1 MIIAKS
7 KVNLSSNRAYSQY
20 STKDSYTSRHTGM
33 MPISQTFGTRLT
45 NKYVVNESYKNS
57 EDTNSYY
64 SQVENRQ
71 SSDSMM
77 YGVFSYAK
85 KGVLLNAY
93 GNVLNDQNI
102 NTNQTDKNPKASNDK
117 EITDNANSEVT
128 NQTTEEETLLNLRN
142 TYNEVSNRLFS
153 TLMNIFKRLR
163 FRSGFEDSYS
173 YKNYQKNFNNN
184 NFNNNNSLVLTN
196 SFSPSVLTVEHGYSS
211 FYEET
216 ECTTFRGEGM
226 VVTADGREIS
236 FGLNVEMSRSFTEY
250 NELSYVESYPQILT
264 DPLVINLD
272 SNPTTV
278 SDQTFFFD
286 LDCDGKKEE
295 IARLNSGSGY
305 LALDKNNDGV
315 INDGSELFGTKTGN
329 GFKELA
335 AYDSDGNG
343 WIDEADDIYNKLKV
357 WVRDENGKERLLSLK
372 EADVGAIYLGSSKT
386 EFSLKNDDQKLVGQ
400 VRSTGMYLHENGE
413 AGSVQQVDF

>member
-1 MIIAKS
+1 MEVKMIIAKS
-7 KVNLSSNRAYSQY
+7 KVNLESNRTYSNY
-20 STKDSYTSRHTGM
+20 STQNSYTSHHAGM
-33 MPISQTFGTRLT
+33 STQTFGRKLT
-45 NKYVVNESYKNS
+45 NKYVINESYK
-57 EDTNSYY
+57 TNGEGDSYY
-64 SQVENRQ
+64 SQYENHQ

-85 KGVLLNAY
+85 KGMLLNAY
-93 GNVLNDQNI
+93 GNVLNDNDS
-102 NTNQTDKNPKASNDK
+102 NTDKTSDNQEISNNK
-117 EITDNANSEVT
+117 EISDNTNSEVT
-128 NQTTEEETLLNLRN
+128 NQTTEEEALLNLRN

-153 TLMNIFKRLR
+153 TLMNILKRLR
-163 FRSGFEDSYS
+163 FRGGFEDSYA

-184 NFNNNNSLVLTN
+184 NSLILTN
-196 SFSPSVLTVEHGYSS
+196 NLSPSVLTIEHGYSS
-211 FYEET
+211 FYEEK
-216 ECTTFRGEGM
+216 ECTKFNGEGT
-226 VVTADGREIS
+226 VVTADGREIK

-295 IARLNSGSGY
+295 IAQLNSGSGY
-305 LALDKNNDGV
+305 LALDKNNDGI
-315 INDGSELFGTKTGN
+315 INDGSELFGPNTGN

-343 WIDEADDIYNKLKV
+343 WIDEADEIYSKLKV
-357 WVRDENGKERLLSLK
+357 WVRDSDGKERLLSLK

-386 EFSLKNDDQKLVGQ
+386 EFSLKDDEQKLVGQ
-400 VRSTGMYLHENGE
+400 VRSTGIYLHENGE
-413 AGSVQQVDF
+413 AGSIQQVDF